1 MSFFR
6 SLLSIRARPAA
17 SRLGSHVGHMWLKT
31 PHVLSNPPLLF
42 ANCQDFYTHSFT
54 NEVLWSSRACLSVRI
69 RKGPDSGLLLRGMS
83 LLSFADVRRR
93 HQIYASFESKIST
106 HVNLFGTFW
115 LFYFLFPLVFKSTP
129 SRFIEIQRQ
138 RFLPNTELCLQ
149 GFLRKIKI

>member
-6 SLLSIRARPAA
+6 SLLSMRARPAA

-31 PHVLSNPPLLF
+31 PHVLSNPHLALCKLPRF
-42 ANCQDFYTHSFT
+42 FIRTVSQMKC
-54 NEVLWSSRACLSVRI
+54 SRVAKPACLYELE
-69 RKGPDSGLLLRGMS
+69 KGTDSGLLWRGML

-129 SRFIEIQRQ
+129 
-138 RFLPNTELCLQ
+138 
-149 GFLRKIKI
+149 IKIYRDTTPTFFAQY